1 MKKTAYDI
9 ILRPVISEESMDQAT
24 NKKYT
29 FEVDRKSNKTEIR
42 KAVEIAFPGVKVKG
56 VNTSIVKGKEKRQ
69 GRSVGMTSEW
79 KKAIVTLT
87 PDSKEIQFFEGV

>member
-1 MKKTAYDI
+1 MKTCYDI
-9 ILRPVISEESMDQAT
+9 ILRPVISEESMDQAGH
-24 NKKYT
+24 KKYT
-29 FEVDRKSNKTEIR
+29 FEVARKSNKTEIR
-42 KAVEIAFPGVKVKG
+42 IAVEKAFAGVKVKN

-87 PDSKEIQFFEGV
+87 PESKEIQFFEGV

>member
-1 MKKTAYDI
+1 MMKTAYDI
-9 ILRPVISEESMDQAT
+9 ILRPVISEESMDQAS

-29 FEVDRKSNKTEIR
+29 FEVERKSNKTEIK
-42 KAVEIAFPGVKVKG
+42 KAVEKVFGVKVKG

>member
-1 MKKTAYDI
+1 MMKTAYDI
-9 ILRPVISEESMDQAT
+9 ILRPVISEESMDQAG

-29 FEVDRKSNKTEIR
+29 FEVDRKSNKTEIK
-42 KAVEIAFPGVKVKG
+42 KAVEKVFGVKVMG

>member
-1 MKKTAYDI
+1 MQKTAYDI
-9 ILRPVISEESMDQAT
+9 ILRPVISEMSMDQAS

-29 FEVDRKSNKTEIR
+29 FEVERKSNKTEIK
-42 KAVEIAFPGVKVKG
+42 KAVEKVFGVKVKG
-56 VNTSIVKGKEKRQ
+56 VNTLIVKGKEKRQ